1 MTYQLIIEVDH
12 VDFGDEAGIERHAFV
27 GDALHIEVD
36 KRRFASREHF
46 AAVISNEINTFISA
60 KHDRHDNLTVAEL
73 LR

>member
-12 VDFGDEAGIERHAFV
+12 ADFGDEAGISRQRFY

-36 KRRFASREHF
+36 ASRFASRQHF
-46 AAVISNEINTFISA
+46 AAVVSNEINTFISA

>member
-46 AAVISNEINTFISA
+46 AAVISNVVNDAIAA
-60 KHDRHDNLTVAEL
+60 KGDRHDNLTVAEL
-73 LR
+73 LK